1 MNGKHISK
9 YRSKGYICKVGEVI
23 EVSIVDLP
31 FESNLFID
39 VKCDVCG
46 TEKKLKY
53 QVYNK
58 NFFNNY
64 YYACSILCGMDK
76 FRNNNLIKYGVDNYS
91 KTKECRIKTEK
102 TCLLKYNELVPSRNK
117 DVMSKIKETRIKKG
131 LQTPVGSEDD
141 FTIYKKIVRKLTQL
155 NKKKLIESWSGYDY
169 YDNEYI
175 RENFEL
181 NSNSRLY
188 PTIDHKIS
196 VFNGFYDNIL
206 PQVIAGLDNLCITKR
221 SINSSKQ
228 INNTWKI

>member
-1 MNGKHISK
+1 
-9 YRSKGYICKVGEVI
+9 
-23 EVSIVDLP
+23 
-31 FESNLFID
+31 
-39 VKCDVCG
+39 
-46 TEKKLKY
+46 
-53 QVYNK
+53 
-58 NFFNNY
+58 
-64 YYACSILCGMDK
+64 
-76 FRNNNLIKYGVDNYS
+76 
-91 KTKECRIKTEK
+91 
-102 TCLLKYNELVPSRNK
+102 
-117 DVMSKIKETRIKKG
+117 MSKIKETRIKKG